1 LGLKN
6 QDIGTFALFGDPLQ
20 DVYGTKNL
28 MPWLNEIKELSVNYR
43 NSIEIYSFLEK
54 LVDLSEQSCLGTS
67 IQNINQ
73 CVVNNNDEIITNLV
87 SEIDVYKKN
96 GILSNQVTVLCINS
110 DTKKIIENSEEM
122 KQYIF
127 DGVTVESVRRY
138 TGLENDV
145 IILVVPDK
153 SVFPATINESR
164 TKNYLY
170 VAASRARSA
179 LSIISTKEFFEEF
192 LA

>member
-1 LGLKN
+1 M
-6 QDIGTFALFGDPLQ
+6 F
-20 DVYGTKNL
+20 TKK
-28 MPWLNEIKELSVNYR
+28 ME
-43 NSIEIYSFLEK
+43 YS
-54 LVDLSEQSCLGTS
+54 
-67 IQNINQ
+67 
-73 CVVNNNDEIITNLV
+73 
-87 SEIDVYKKN
+87 
-96 GILSNQVTVLCINS
+96 SNQVTVLCINS

-145 IILVVPDK
+145 VILVVPDK

-170 VAASRARSA
+170 VAASRATSA

>member
-1 LGLKN
+1 MSSRMKKVERFRFYKN
-6 QDIGTFALFGDPLQ
+6 KGFSEPLCHMFC
-20 DVYGTKNL
+20 DMDEK
-28 MPWLNEIKELSVNYR
+28 MEEKINEEPTY
-43 NSIEIYSFLEK
+43 
-54 LVDLSEQSCLGTS
+54 
-67 IQNINQ
+67 
-73 CVVNNNDEIITNLV
+73 
-87 SEIDVYKKN
+87 
-96 GILSNQVTVLCINS
+96 
-110 DTKKIIENSEEM
+110 EM

-153 SVFPATINESR
+153 SVFPATINESI